1 MRKQAPN
8 FIDAPFSDFFKRLNS
23 FLSFQ
28 ISKKKI
34 TYFQI
39 SRNSNIFF
47 IFKFQK
53 TFPYFQTG
61 KKNYTFKI
69 QNAFVQHQHFHQ
81 YLLLFYI
88 HDRLLHRYI
97 FLLLN
102 LQNFLRAYR
111 MFHLPFYQR
120 VSYLSYHN
128 NLILFNN

>member
-1 MRKQAPN
+1 MKKQSPN

-28 ISKKKI
+28 IKKKI

-53 TFPYFQTG
+53 TFTYFQTG

-69 QNAFVQHQHFHQ
+69 QNVFVQHQHFHQ

-88 HDRLLHRYI
+88 HDCLLHRYT

-111 MFHLPFYQR
+111 MFHF
-120 VSYLSYHN
+120 HFTN
-128 NLILFNN
+128 E